1 MTDLITRLRHGSSHL
16 AHDATMQEAADALAE
31 ARAQIENLRASVL
44 DMVQRQERELQAWKD
59 ALWRACGDDEQMVN
73 EYVDSQRMP
82 A

>member
-16 AHDATMQEAADALAE
+16 AHDATMQEAAAEIERLRAALAAE
-31 ARAQIENLRASVL
+31 L

-59 ALWRACGDDEQMVN
+59 ALWKACGDDEQMVN

>member
-1 MTDLITRLRHGSSHL
+1 MDVEQTRRAVAAIAVVGQIDG
-16 AHDATMQEAADALAE
+16 HDVI
-31 ARAQIENLRASVL
+31 RRASVL

>member
-1 MTDLITRLRHGSSHL
+1 MDVQATRRAVAAIAVVGKIDG
-16 AHDATMQEAADALAE
+16 HDVIRRE
-31 ARAQIENLRASVL
+31 SVL

-59 ALWRACGDDEQMVN
+59 ALWKACGDDEQMVN